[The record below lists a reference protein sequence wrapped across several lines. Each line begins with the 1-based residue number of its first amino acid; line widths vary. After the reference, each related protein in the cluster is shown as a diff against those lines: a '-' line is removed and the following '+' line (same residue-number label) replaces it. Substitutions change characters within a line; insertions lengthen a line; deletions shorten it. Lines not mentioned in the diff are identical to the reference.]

1 MKRIEIVSSALIPG
15 DAGEMRVAH
24 VGSILDL
31 DDDVA
36 GLLIAGSRA
45 VLAPEGAK
53 VRDTG
58 KAIEAEADRK
68 AAAQASPEAAM
79 AALIAAAVQAA
90 LASAPAKAAT
100 PDSGAGA

>member
-1 MKRIEIVSSALIPG
+1 MKRVEILSSALIPG
-15 DAGEMRVAH
+15 DAGEMKVAH

-53 VRDTG
+53 LRDTA

-90 LASAPAKAAT
+90 LTAAPAKPAEPA
-100 PDSGAGA
+100 PGA